1 MIAVSIPNVL
11 LKSLE
16 DLGSLSENSGLYDIK
31 PFRDW
36 KGTNW
41 RNKVFSMRL
50 CNAGEIQD
58 IDTYIS
64 DIPEQARIQ
73 ATKLETII
81 RSIFAIEGKLTLSPE
96 DLAAYNEK
104 AETSLSHIQLLRI
117 WSRNLEQIIVN
128 RLDAIY
134 GGLEL
139 KQVRQLQH
147 VLMCENCGAMFQEM
161 PGGARKLKYC
171 LGELLC
177 EQCLLTADLE
187 IYEFEEMSAKPEG
200 SSAPQTVEK
209 APVVEKAGGS
219 FDFQTYT
226 CACGKE
232 LETFEE
238 LIQHRETC
246 SKAGNI

>member
-1 MIAVSIPNVL
+1 
-11 LKSLE
+11 
-16 DLGSLSENSGLYDIK
+16 
-31 PFRDW
+31 
-36 KGTNW
+36 
-41 RNKVFSMRL
+41 
-50 CNAGEIQD
+50 
-58 IDTYIS
+58 
-64 DIPEQARIQ
+64 
-73 ATKLETII
+73 
-81 RSIFAIEGKLTLSPE
+81 
-96 DLAAYNEK
+96 
-104 AETSLSHIQLLRI
+104 LSHIQLLRI

-161 PGGARKLKYC
+161 SKGARKLKYC

-177 EQCLLTADLE
+177 EQCSVTADIE
-187 IYEFEEMSAKPEG
+187 TYEFEEI
-200 SSAPQTVEK
+200 SAPQTVEK
-209 APVVEKAGGS
+209 ASVVENTERS